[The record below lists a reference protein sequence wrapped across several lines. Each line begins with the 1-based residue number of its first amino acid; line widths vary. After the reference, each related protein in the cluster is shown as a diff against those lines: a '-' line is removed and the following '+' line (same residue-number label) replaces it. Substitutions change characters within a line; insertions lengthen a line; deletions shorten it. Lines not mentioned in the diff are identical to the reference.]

1 MIVETPLFVSS
12 PRAIRTTA
20 SASTRSFAPDAPQR
34 DARMSRVATRVSAR
48 VELGRAAT
56 RRRTREGARCANAA
70 TIRSTMIGRAIRNRA
85 RRATAVRFAMD
96 APWTRAM
103 GTSETAATAASVGSA
118 REASGGY
125 AGARATTPV
134 RGAPPLPPA
143 RERAPTR
150 APTGGMT
157 AGTGRERDAVGK
169 PALGGIVPEDIDA
182 VYHQMQHLG
191 NKWADAHA
199 EAEMLEEAKK
209 CVLATITL
217 HYIGDGGTK
226 AAAEVQ
232 AYASQEYQDHIK
244 RMVEARRRAN
254 LAKIELESIKTH
266 LNLTRTYEAT
276 RREEMKML

>member
-1 MIVETPLFVSS
+1 MGGGGGGGGGRGGGGGGTGGGGG
-12 PRAIRTTA
+12 RGWGGGGGGG
-20 SASTRSFAPDAPQR
+20 
-34 DARMSRVATRVSAR
+34 ATRA
-48 VELGRAAT
+48 GRGGGGT
-56 RRRTREGARCANAA
+56 RGG
-70 TIRSTMIGRAIRNRA
+70 GR
-85 RRATAVRFAMD
+85 D
-96 APWTRAM
+96 
-103 GTSETAATAASVGSA
+103 
-118 REASGGY
+118 GG
-125 AGARATTPV
+125 
-134 RGAPPLPPA
+134 
-143 RERAPTR
+143 
-150 APTGGMT
+150 
-157 AGTGRERDAVGK
+157 GK

-182 VYHQMQHLG
+182 VDHQMQHLG

>member
-1 MIVETPLFVSS
+1 
-12 PRAIRTTA
+12 
-20 SASTRSFAPDAPQR
+20 
-34 DARMSRVATRVSAR
+34 MSRVAPRAPNRVDDRFASTAR
-48 VELGRAAT
+48 RATAT
-56 RRRTREGARCANAA
+56 T
-70 TIRSTMIGRAIRNRA
+70 TPTTTMTPIGRAIRNRA
-85 RRATAVRFAMD
+85 RRAGARCFAMD
-96 APWTRAM
+96 APGARAM
-103 GTSETAATAASVGSA
+103 GPTSAATSAASVGSA
-118 REASGGY
+118 RAREEGRGG
-125 AGARATTPV
+125 GRATTPV

-143 RERAPTR
+143 ATRAPTR
-150 APTGGMT
+150 APTTGT
-157 AGTGRERDAVGK
+157 TGREREGAGGGIL

>member
-1 MIVETPLFVSS
+1 MDARGEALGSAL
-12 PRAIRTTA
+12 RA
-20 SASTRSFAPDAPQR
+20 SAASGT
-34 DARMSRVATRVSAR
+34 VSGMNHNAN
-48 VELGRAAT
+48 
-56 RRRTREGARCANAA
+56 GARAPANAA
-70 TIRSTMIGRAIRNRA
+70 PGRPPTPR
-85 RRATAVRFAMD
+85 
-96 APWTRAM
+96 
-103 GTSETAATAASVGSA
+103 GT
-118 REASGGY
+118 
-125 AGARATTPV
+125 
-134 RGAPPLPPA
+134 PPLPPPVMRTPA
-143 RERAPTR
+143 QTHNGHASSS
-150 APTGGMT
+150 GGT
-157 AGTGRERDAVGK
+157 K
-169 PALGGIVPEDIDA
+169 PAMSGGIVPEDIDA

-217 HYIGDGGTK
+217 HYITDGNTK

-276 RREEMKML
+276 RREEMKLL

>member
-1 MIVETPLFVSS
+1 MERGVSVEVFALAGGAHRFFV
-12 PRAIRTTA
+12 AA
-20 SASTRSFAPDAPQR
+20 ADVWVHLEF
-34 DARMSRVATRVSAR
+34 SRV
-48 VELGRAAT
+48 
-56 RRRTREGARCANAA
+56 
-70 TIRSTMIGRAIRNRA
+70 
-85 RRATAVRFAMD
+85 
-96 APWTRAM
+96 
-103 GTSETAATAASVGSA
+103 
-118 REASGGY
+118 
-125 AGARATTPV
+125 
-134 RGAPPLPPA
+134 
-143 RERAPTR
+143 
-150 APTGGMT
+150 
-157 AGTGRERDAVGK
+157 
-169 PALGGIVPEDIDA
+169 DA

>member
-1 MIVETPLFVSS
+1 VRPLCV
-12 PRAIRTTA
+12 PRLRAIRTTRFA
-20 SASTRSFAPDAPQR
+20 ARVASTRERQR
-34 DARMSRVATRVSAR
+34 DARMLARAIAR
-48 VELGRAAT
+48 VEPRPRGDARAT
-56 RRRTREGARCANAA
+56 RRAAIRPNAA
-70 TIRSTMIGRAIRNRA
+70 TNRSMIARAIRNRA
-85 RRATAVRFAMD
+85 IRTTRARFAMD
-96 APWTRAM
+96 GTSARAM
-103 GTSETAATAASVGSA
+103 GTSETVATATRVGSA
-118 REASGGY
+118 REGSGAT

-143 RERAPTR
+143 AARAPTR
-150 APTGGMT
+150 APTGG
-157 AGTGRERDAVGK
+157 AGTTGRERDGGGK

>member
-1 MIVETPLFVSS
+1 M
-12 PRAIRTTA
+12 
-20 SASTRSFAPDAPQR
+20 
-34 DARMSRVATRVSAR
+34 
-48 VELGRAAT
+48 
-56 RRRTREGARCANAA
+56 
-70 TIRSTMIGRAIRNRA
+70 
-85 RRATAVRFAMD
+85 
-96 APWTRAM
+96 
-103 GTSETAATAASVGSA
+103 
-118 REASGGY
+118 
-125 AGARATTPV
+125 
-134 RGAPPLPPA
+134 
-143 RERAPTR
+143 
-150 APTGGMT
+150 MT
-157 AGTGRERDAVGK
+157 
-169 PALGGIVPEDIDA
+169 GGIVPEDIDA

-191 NKWADAHA
+191 QKWADAHA